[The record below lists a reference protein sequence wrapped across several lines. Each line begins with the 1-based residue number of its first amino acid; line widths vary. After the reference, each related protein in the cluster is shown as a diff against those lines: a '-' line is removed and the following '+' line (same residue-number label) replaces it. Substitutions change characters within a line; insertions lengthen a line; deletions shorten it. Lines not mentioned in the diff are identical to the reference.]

1 MTVLVVTMPAETL
14 MPLTLMTV
22 TMMSVTQVAF
32 RVCVEQEFP
41 LALSSNP

>member
-14 MPLTLMTV
+14 MPVTLMTV
-22 TMMSVTQVAF
+22 TLMSVTQVAF
-32 RVCVEQEFP
+32 RAFEEQEFP